1 MSVSGPTLGIIGSRL
16 LGRRTGVG
24 RYLAN
29 LLREWSV
36 TQTPFARIV
45 VVTPRA
51 VALPAGIENF
61 VIPAAGPAGI
71 WEHLIVPA
79 RLPPV
84 ELLFCPSYTIPLG
97 YRGRA
102 VLTVHDAIQAA
113 LPEEF
118 PFWYR
123 YRFGAIYRWSARRAD
138 LVVADSHATAA
149 DVTRYYRV
157 PSNRVRVVPLGV
169 DPIFRPIDPTPTLR
183 RLGLDDRPYVLFVG
197 KMTKRRNLPG
207 LIEAFAE
214 ADQGGHRLVLAGDN
228 PLRLDLAG
236 IAHRLR
242 LGDRFR
248 HLGFPPDDDLVALYS
263 GATLVVY
270 PSLREGFGLPIVEAM
285 ACGAPVLTVD
295 ASAMR
300 EVAPPGTAYLAT
312 GVSASEL
319 VGPLRAALD
328 DPVARAS
335 IAAAGRR
342 HAARFRW
349 AETAARTM
357 ECLASLVGED
367 IALGR

>member
-1 MSVSGPTLGIIGSRL
+1 L

-29 LLREWSV
+29 LLREWSA
-36 TQTPFARIV
+36 TRTPFARIV
-45 VVTPRA
+45 VVTPQA
-51 VALPAGIENF
+51 VALPAGIENH
-61 VIPAAGPAGI
+61 VIPAVGPAGF

-84 ELLFCPSYTIPLG
+84 DLLFCPSYTIPLG
-97 YRGRA
+97 YCGRTA
-102 VLTVHDAIQAA
+102 LTVHDAIQAA
-113 LPEEF
+113 LPGEF

-138 LVVADSHATAA
+138 VVLADSRATAD
-149 DVTRYYRV
+149 DVMRYYRV
-157 PSNRVRVVPLGV
+157 PERRVRVVPLGV
-169 DPIFRPIDPTPTLR
+169 DPIFRPVDPAPTLR

-197 KMTKRRNLPG
+197 KMTKRRNLPA

-214 ADQGGHRLVLAGDN
+214 ADRGGHRLVLAGDN
-228 PLRLDLAG
+228 PQRLDLAG

-248 HLGFPPDDDLVALYS
+248 YLGFPTDDDLVALYS

-285 ACGAPVLTVD
+285 ACGAPVLTVE

-300 EVAPPGTAYLAT
+300 EVAPPGTAYLAP
-312 GVSASEL
+312 GVAASEL
-319 VGPLRAALD
+319 VGPLRAALE
-328 DPVARAS
+328 DPVARAH

-342 HAARFRW
+342 QAARFRW
-349 AETAARTM
+349 TETAAQTM
-357 ECLASLVGED
+357 ESLAALVGEEV
-367 IALGR
+367 ALGR